1 MSSNETKK
9 IDDAALTKV
18 DGAAISDTDMV
29 EKPWERVKNARKENR
44 PQAQDYISK
53 LFHGVFEVSGDRV
66 CGDDPSIIT
75 AIAWFENWPVTVIG
89 QQKGHTLEE
98 RMKYNFGMP
107 HPEGYRKSI
116 RALKQAEKFGRPVI
130 CLVDTPGA
138 YHGVEAEERGQGLI
152 IAEHLKA
159 MATVKAPVISIII
172 GEGGSGGALA
182 LSLAD
187 RLIML
192 ENSYFSVISPE
203 GCASILFKD
212 SSLAETAAES
222 LKLTASDLKR
232 FDIVDSVIKESEGFN
247 RFNMDKSVADIRR
260 EIKITLKRLTRIAPA
275 RLVEKRH
282 QKYLGMRGL

>member
-1 MSSNETKK
+1 MSLEKIKK
-9 IDDAALTKV
+9 A
-18 DGAAISDTDMV
+18 DGNMQQMAEDR
-29 EKPWERVKNARKENR
+29 PWERVQAARKEDR
-44 PQAQDYISK
+44 PQARDYIDK
-53 LFHGVFEVSGDRV
+53 LFDGVFEVSGDRV
-66 CGDDPSIIT
+66 YGDDPSIIT
-75 AIAWFENWPVTVIG
+75 AIAWFENRAVTVIG

-107 HPEGYRKSI
+107 NPEGYRKSI
-116 RALKQAEKFGRPVI
+116 RALRQAEKFGRPII
-130 CLVDTPGA
+130 CFVDTPGA
-138 YHGVEAEERGQGLI
+138 YHGVGAEKRGQGLI

-159 MATVKAPVISIII
+159 MATVRAPVISVII

-212 SSLAETAAES
+212 SSLAETAAKS
-222 LKLTASDLKR
+222 LKLTAADLKR
-232 FDIVDSVIKESEGFN
+232 FNIVDSVIKEPEGFN

-260 EIKITLKRLTRIAPA
+260 EIKTTLRRLTRLAPA

>member
-1 MSSNETKK
+1 MSSNE
-9 IDDAALTKV
+9 IDIKTNSPEAQPDH
-18 DGAAISDTDMV
+18 
-29 EKPWERVKNARKENR
+29 PWERVKSARKENR
-44 PQAQDYISK
+44 PQAQDYIAK
-53 LFHGVFEVSGDRV
+53 LFHGVYEMKGDKV

-75 AIAWFENWPVTVIG
+75 AIGWFESWSVTIIG
-89 QQKGHTLEE
+89 QKKGHTLEE

-116 RALKQAEKFGRPVI
+116 RALKQAEKFGRPII
-130 CLVDTPGA
+130 CFVDTPGA
-138 YHGVEAEERGQGLI
+138 YHGVEAEQRGQGLI

-212 SSLAETAAES
+212 SSLAQTAAES
-222 LKLTASDLKR
+222 LKLTSEDLKT
-232 FDIVDSVIKESEGFN
+232 FNIVDSVIKEPEGFN
-247 RFNMDKSVADIRR
+247 RFNMEKSVADVSK
-260 EIKITLKRLTRIAPA
+260 EIKTTLRRLTRIDPA
-275 RLVEKRH
+275 KLVEKRH
-282 QKYLGMRGL
+282 QKFLGMRGL

>member
-1 MSSNETKK
+1 MSSEEIKK
-9 IDDAALTKV
+9 INLAA
-18 DGAAISDTDMV
+18 AAVPDKTED
-29 EKPWERVKNARKENR
+29 KPWERVQAARKENR
-44 PQAQDYISK
+44 PQARDYISK
-53 LFHGVFEVSGDRV
+53 LFHGVFEVSGDKV
-66 CGDDPSIIT
+66 CRDDPSIIT
-75 AIAWFENWPVTVIG
+75 AIAWFENWAVTVIG

-107 HPEGYRKSI
+107 SPEGYRKSI

-159 MATVKAPVISIII
+159 MATVQAPVISIII

-203 GCASILFKD
+203 SCASILFKD
-212 SSLAETAAES
+212 TSLAETAAES
-222 LKLTASDLKR
+222 LKLTAEDLKR
-232 FDIVDSVIKESEGFN
+232 FSIVDSVIKEPEGFN
-247 RFNMDKSVADIRR
+247 RFNMDKSVAEIRV
-260 EIKITLKRLTRIAPA
+260 ELKKALRRFTRIAPA
-275 RLVEKRH
+275 QLVGKRH
-282 QKYLGMRGL
+282 EKYLGMRGL

>member
-1 MSSNETKK
+1 MSSNEAKQTGSTAVPEN
-9 IDDAALTKV
+9 D
-18 DGAAISDTDMV
+18 
-29 EKPWERVKNARKENR
+29 KPWERVQAARKENR
-44 PQAQDYISK
+44 PQAKDYIAK
-53 LFHGVFEVSGDRV
+53 LFHGAFEVSGDKV
-66 CGDDPSIIT
+66 CADDPSIIT
-75 AIAWFENWPVTVIG
+75 AIAWFESFPVTVIG

-107 HPEGYRKSI
+107 SPEGYRKSM
-116 RALKQAEKFGRPVI
+116 RALAQAEKFGRPVI

-152 IAEHLKA
+152 IAQHLKA
-159 MATVKAPVISIII
+159 MATVKAPIISIII

-203 GCASILFKD
+203 GCASILYKD
-212 SSLAETAAES
+212 SKMAETAAES
-222 LKLTASDLKR
+222 LKLTAEDLKR

-247 RFNMDKSVADIRR
+247 RFNMDKSVADIRK
-260 EIKITLKRLTRIAPA
+260 EIKTTLRRLTKISPDK
-275 RLVEKRH
+275 LVEKRH

>member
-1 MSSNETKK
+1 MTMSLNETNHN
-9 IDDAALTKV
+9 
-18 DGAAISDTDMV
+18 GDTPVSAMEPIQ

-44 PQAQDYISK
+44 PQARDYITK
-53 LFHGVFEVSGDRV
+53 LFDGVFEVKGDR
-66 CGDDPSIIT
+66 CFGDDPSIIT
-75 AIAWFENWPVTVIG
+75 ALAWFGSRPVTVIG

-98 RMKYNFGMP
+98 RMVCNFGMP
-107 HPEGYRKSI
+107 HPEGYRKSM
-116 RALKQAEKFGRPVI
+116 RALSQAEKFGRPVI

-138 YHGVEAEERGQGLI
+138 FCGIEAEERGQGLI

-159 MATVKAPVISIII
+159 MATVKTPVISIII

-212 SSLAETAAES
+212 SSLAQEAAEN
-222 LKLTASDLKR
+222 LKLTASDLKQ
-232 FDIVDSVIKESEGFN
+232 FNIVDSVIKEQDGFN
-247 RFNMDKSVADIRR
+247 RFNMDKSVADIQR
-260 EIKITLKRLTRIAPA
+260 EIRVSLRKLTRISPDI
-275 RLVEKRH
+275 LVEKRH
-282 QKYLGMRGL
+282 EKYLGMRGL